1 MPNGS
6 KAYVIN
12 SLDRTVSVINTAT
25 NTELLPRIPVG
36 DILNNY
42 GIAITPDGSRVYVC
56 NTFDDNISVINTAT
70 DTEILPRFSVGTR
83 PSRIAITPNCV

>member
-25 NTELLPRIPVG
+25 NTELLPRILVG